1 MLRSS
6 GDQAIRGVVEVW
18 VGLADDP
25 AGDVVAEVFG
35 ASDDGDVGR
44 QLDKLGLGA
53 GRDGQRGEFRWWG
66 RIEEWSERGDRERK
80 GREE

>member
-1 MLRSS
+1 
-6 GDQAIRGVVEVW
+6 
-18 VGLADDP
+18 
-25 AGDVVAEVFG
+25 VAEVFG
-35 ASDDGDVGR
+35 ASDNGDVGR